1 MIDPFLNLA
10 FSVFSSKGVYAL
22 LLGSGVSRASGVP
35 TGWEILEDLMRKLA
49 HLEGELP
56 PDPAAWYRGRYHA
69 DPDYS

>member
-56 PDPAAWYRGRYHA
+56 PDPAAWYRGSYHA